1 MSEFNPY
8 EQPQADV
15 VSHMPP
21 TSLSVHAPV
30 RVPFARGASWIAE
43 AWTIFTRNGWLWI
56 GGALVL
62 WVMHMMLGL
71 VPFLGSIIS
80 VVLAPL
86 IYAGAYMVAKKS
98 DCGEE
103 VRFEDFFAGFQTRA
117 GMLAALG
124 GVSLAILVVIMAIG
138 FGIGWAL
145 LGGDVLS
152 TFQAMEQG
160 DVAAVDA
167 GAQGVK
173 VLLLVLIIMALMIPF
188 MALIWFATPLVLFS
202 EDMTLGRALGW
213 SLVGSLKN
221 ILPLTLYGL
230 LLMVLMFVAMIPLML
245 GMLVLIP
252 LSLIT
257 VYTSFRDIYVD
268 ARA

>member
-56 GGALVL
+56 GGVLVL
-62 WVMHMMLGL
+62 WVLQMAASM
-71 VPFLGSIIS
+71 VPLLGSIVG
-80 VVLAPL
+80 VVLSPL

-124 GVSLAILVVIMAIG
+124 GVSLGMLVVIMAIG
-138 FGIGWAL
+138 FAVGWAL
-145 LGGDVLS
+145 LGGDALS
-152 TFQAMEQG
+152 VFQEMEQG
-160 DVAAVDA
+160 NMAPADA
-167 GAQGVK
+167 GAQGIK
-173 VLLLVLIIMALMIPF
+173 VLLLVLIILALTIPY
-188 MALIWFATPLVLFS
+188 MALIWFAVPLLLFG
-202 EDMTLGRALGW
+202 EDMKLGQALGW

-221 ILPLTLYGL
+221 ILPMMLYGL
-230 LLMVLMFVAMIPLML
+230 LLMILMFVAMIPLML
-245 GMLVLIP
+245 GLLVLLP
-252 LSLIT
+252 LMFIT

>member
-56 GGALVL
+56 GGVLVL
-62 WVMHMMLGL
+62 WVLQMAASM
-71 VPFLGSIIS
+71 VPLLGSIVG
-80 VVLAPL
+80 VVLSPL

-124 GVSLAILVVIMAIG
+124 GVSLAMLVVILVIG
-138 FGIGWAL
+138 FAVGWAL
-145 LGGDVLS
+145 LGGDALS

-160 DVAAVDA
+160 SMNPADAAD
-167 GAQGVK
+167 QGIK
-173 VLLLVLIIMALMIPF
+173 VLLVVLIIMALTIPY
-188 MALIWFATPLVLFS
+188 MALIWFAVPLLLFG
-202 EDMTLGRALGW
+202 EDMTLGQALRW

-221 ILPLTLYGL
+221 ILPMMLYGL
-230 LLMVLMFVAMIPLML
+230 LLMILMFVAMIPLML
-245 GMLVLIP
+245 GLLVLMP
-252 LSLIT
+252 LVFIT

>member
-1 MSEFNPY
+1 MSDFNPY

-21 TSLSVHAPV
+21 TSLSLHAPV
-30 RVPFARGASWIAE
+30 RVSFGRGASWIGE

-56 GGALVL
+56 GGVLVL
-62 WVMHMMLGL
+62 WVMHMMIGL

-80 VVLAPL
+80 VILAPL
-86 IYAGAYMVAKKS
+86 IFAGAYMVAKKS

-117 GMLAALG
+117 GSLAALG
-124 GVSLAILVVIMAIG
+124 GVSLVMGLPVFAIA
-138 FGIGWAL
+138 FAAGWGL
-145 LGGDVLS
+145 FGGDALS
-152 TFQAMEQG
+152 TLASMEQG
-160 DVAAVDA
+160 TVLSAEA
-167 GAQGVK
+167 GAQGIK
-173 VLLLVLIIMALMIPF
+173 VLLLVLIIMALMIPY

-202 EDMTLGRALGW
+202 EEMTLGRALGW

-221 ILPLTLYGL
+221 ILPMTLYGL
-230 LLMVLMFVAMIPLML
+230 LVIIMTFVAMIPLML
-245 GMLVLIP
+245 GLLVLLP
-252 LSLIT
+252 LMFIT
-257 VYTSFRDIYVD
+257 VYTSFRDIFVD

>member
-8 EQPQADV
+8 EKPQADV

-21 TSLSVHAPV
+21 TSLSVRAPV

-56 GGALVL
+56 GGVLVL
-62 WVMHMMLGL
+62 WVLQMAASM
-71 VPFLGSIIS
+71 VPLLGSIVG
-80 VVLAPL
+80 VVLSPL

-103 VRFEDFFAGFQTRA
+103 VRFEDFFAGFQSRA

-124 GVSLAILVVIMAIG
+124 GVSLAMLAGILAIG
-138 FGIGWAL
+138 FGIGWLL

-152 TFQAMEQG
+152 IFQTMEQG
-160 DVAAVDA
+160 SLAPADVS
-167 GAQGVK
+167 AQATK
-173 VLLLVLIIMALMIPF
+173 VLLLVLIIMALMIPY
-188 MALIWFATPLVLFS
+188 MALIWFATPLLLFS
-202 EDMTLGRALGW
+202 EDMRLGRALGW

-221 ILPLTLYGL
+221 ILPMMLYGL
-230 LLMVLMFVAMIPLML
+230 LLTVLMFVAMLPLML
-245 GMLVLIP
+245 GLLVLMP
-252 LSLIT
+252 VMLIT